1 MRPRETYIFGRGE
14 CVPPIRYIIFP
25 PLGARLV
32 TDAGG
37 RVPNGCHI
45 WKNIHAGLQGAMMV
59 RHDWSDDDLALR
71 LHKRDP
77 EALETLISRYSREIF
92 YFIRLVLDSVGVAQD
107 AEECVNDLFVAVWQE
122 IDTFDSV
129 RGTLRT
135 WLTMRA
141 KYIALDRRRQL
152 CRRQAHNVQPADE
165 NRQWSS
171 SEGGGGRG
179 ASGWGEREMRAA
191 LPPHPEASME
201 NLLEQSERREELR
214 LALAT
219 LPELDRYLIYQ
230 RYFKYASTE
239 ELAAKTGLTRHAVD
253 TRLWRAR
260 KSLRDALKEHTYEYE
275 RI

>member
-1 MRPRETYIFGRGE
+1 
-14 CVPPIRYIIFP
+14 
-25 PLGARLV
+25 
-32 TDAGG
+32 
-37 RVPNGCHI
+37 
-45 WKNIHAGLQGAMMV
+45 MV
-59 RHDWSDDDLALR
+59 RYDWSDEELAQR
-71 LHKRDP
+71 LHERNP
-77 EALETLISRYSREIF
+77 EALETLISRYSREVF
-92 YFIRLVLDSVGVAQD
+92 YFIRLVLDNVGVTQD

-122 IDTFDSV
+122 IDTFDSD

-152 CRRQAHNVQPADE
+152 CRRQVHNVQSADE
-165 NRQWSS
+165 IRQWSTDTGGTRNS
-171 SEGGGGRG
+171 S
-179 ASGWGEREMRAA
+179 AWGYESDYRAT

-219 LPELDRYLIYQ
+219 LPELDRFLIYQ
-230 RYFKYASTE
+230 RYFKFASTE
-239 ELAAKTGLTRHAVD
+239 ELAAKTGLSRHAVD

-260 KSLRDALKEHTYEYE
+260 KSLREALKEHAHEYE

>member
-1 MRPRETYIFGRGE
+1 
-14 CVPPIRYIIFP
+14 
-25 PLGARLV
+25 
-32 TDAGG
+32 
-37 RVPNGCHI
+37 
-45 WKNIHAGLQGAMMV
+45 MV
-59 RHDWSDDDLALR
+59 RQDWSDEDLTKR
-71 LHKRDP
+71 LHEHDP
-77 EALETLISRYSREIF
+77 EALETLISRYSRELF
-92 YFIRLVLDSVGVAQD
+92 YFIRLVLDGVGASQD
-107 AEECVNDLFVAVWQE
+107 AEECVYDLFLAVWQE
-122 IDTFDSV
+122 IETFDAE

-152 CRRQAHNVQPADE
+152 CRRQAHNMQSADE
-165 NRQWSS
+165 NRQWASDGS
-171 SEGGGGRG
+171 GGRK
-179 ASGWGEREMRAA
+179 APGWVGSDNGSRVA

-201 NLLEQSERREELR
+201 HLLEQSERREELR

-230 RYFKYASTE
+230 RYFMYASTE

-260 KSLRDALKEHTYEYE
+260 KSLREALKEHVHEYE

>member
-1 MRPRETYIFGRGE
+1 
-14 CVPPIRYIIFP
+14 
-25 PLGARLV
+25 
-32 TDAGG
+32 
-37 RVPNGCHI
+37 
-45 WKNIHAGLQGAMMV
+45 MV
-59 RHDWSDDDLALR
+59 RQSWSDEDLISR
-71 LHKRDP
+71 LQERDP

-92 YFIRLVLDSVGVAQD
+92 YFIRLVLDGIGVAQD

-122 IDTFDSV
+122 INTFDPG

-152 CRRQAHNVQPADE
+152 CRRQAHSLQSAEE
-165 NRQWSS
+165 NRQWVTSDGS
-171 SEGGGGRG
+171 VSLNVLGKGRY
-179 ASGWGEREMRAA
+179 ERDVSVT
-191 LPPHPEASME
+191 LSPYPEASIE
-201 NLLEQSERREELR
+201 HLLEQSERREELR

-260 KSLRDALKEHTYEYE
+260 KSLRDALEEHVHEYE

>member
-1 MRPRETYIFGRGE
+1 
-14 CVPPIRYIIFP
+14 
-25 PLGARLV
+25 
-32 TDAGG
+32 
-37 RVPNGCHI
+37 
-45 WKNIHAGLQGAMMV
+45 MV
-59 RHDWSDDDLALR
+59 RHDWSDDDLARR
-71 LHKRDP
+71 LLERDP
-77 EALETLISRYSREIF
+77 EALETLISRYSREVF
-92 YFIRLVLDSVGVAQD
+92 YFIRLVLDGIGVAQD

-122 IDTFDSV
+122 IDTFDV
-129 RGTLRT
+129 DRGTLRT

-152 CRRQAHNVQPADE
+152 CRRQAHNIQSADE
-165 NRQWSS
+165 SRQWNTSDGSGSHRSS
-171 SEGGGGRG
+171 GYGYDESRVT
-179 ASGWGEREMRAA
+179 

-230 RYFKYASTE
+230 RYFKFATTE

-260 KSLRDALKEHTYEYE
+260 KSLREALKEHMYEHE

>member
-1 MRPRETYIFGRGE
+1 LVFCGGTYQ
-14 CVPPIRYIIFP
+14 
-25 PLGARLV
+25 
-32 TDAGG
+32 
-37 RVPNGCHI
+37 
-45 WKNIHAGLQGAMMV
+45 GLQGATMV
-59 RHDWSDDDLALR
+59 RPDWSDDDLVKRLR
-71 LHKRDP
+71 ERDP
-77 EALETLISRYSREIF
+77 EALETLISRYSREVF
-92 YFIRLVLDSVGVAQD
+92 YFIRLVLDGVGVTQD

-122 IDTFDSV
+122 IESFDSG

-152 CRRQAHNVQPADE
+152 CRRQIHNLQPADE
-165 NRQWSS
+165 SRQWGL
-171 SEGGGGRG
+171 SEGSGGRKI
-179 ASGWGEREMRAA
+179 SGWGGHDTDSRVT

-201 NLLEQSERREELR
+201 HLLEQSERREELR

-219 LPELDRYLIYQ
+219 LPELDRYLVYQ
-230 RYFKYASTE
+230 RYFKFASTE

-260 KSLRDALKEHTYEYE
+260 KSLREALKEHLHEYE

>member
-1 MRPRETYIFGRGE
+1 
-14 CVPPIRYIIFP
+14 
-25 PLGARLV
+25 
-32 TDAGG
+32 
-37 RVPNGCHI
+37 
-45 WKNIHAGLQGAMMV
+45 MV
-59 RHDWSDDDLALR
+59 RQSWSDEDLTHR
-71 LHKRDP
+71 LQERDP
-77 EALETLISRYSREIF
+77 EALETLISRYSREVF
-92 YFIRLVLDSVGVAQD
+92 YFIRLVLDGVGVAQD
-107 AEECVNDLFVAVWQE
+107 AEECVNDLFVTVWQE
-122 IDTFDSV
+122 IETFDAE

-152 CRRQAHNVQPADE
+152 CRRQAHNIQPAEE
-165 NRQWSS
+165 NRQWTTSDGGS
-171 SEGGGGRG
+171 NRNMSNWGGG
-179 ASGWGEREMRAA
+179 EHKPRAT

-201 NLLEQSERREELR
+201 SLLEQSERREELR

-260 KSLRDALKEHTYEYE
+260 KSLRDALEEHVHEYE

>member
-1 MRPRETYIFGRGE
+1 
-14 CVPPIRYIIFP
+14 
-25 PLGARLV
+25 
-32 TDAGG
+32 
-37 RVPNGCHI
+37 
-45 WKNIHAGLQGAMMV
+45 MV
-59 RHDWSDDDLALR
+59 RQSWSDDDLAQR
-71 LHKRDP
+71 LQQRDP
-77 EALETLISRYSREIF
+77 EALETLISRYSREVF
-92 YFIRLVLDSVGVAQD
+92 YFIRLVLDGVGVAQD

-122 IDTFDSV
+122 IETFDQE

-152 CRRQAHNVQPADE
+152 LRRQAHTIQSAEE
-165 NRQWSS
+165 NRQWTQDSGS
-171 SEGGGGRG
+171 RYGSDWGGH
-179 ASGWGEREMRAA
+179 EREQRAT
-191 LPPHPEASME
+191 LPPHAEASME

-260 KSLRDALKEHTYEYE
+260 KSLRDALEEHVHEYE

>member
-1 MRPRETYIFGRGE
+1 
-14 CVPPIRYIIFP
+14 
-25 PLGARLV
+25 
-32 TDAGG
+32 
-37 RVPNGCHI
+37 
-45 WKNIHAGLQGAMMV
+45 MV
-59 RHDWSDDDLALR
+59 RQDWSDDDLAQR
-71 LHKRDP
+71 LHERDP

-92 YFIRLVLDSVGVAQD
+92 YFIRVVLDGVGVAQD

-122 IDTFDSV
+122 IDTFDSA

-152 CRRQAHNVQPADE
+152 CRRQTHNVQVADE
-165 NRQWSS
+165 SRQWTSS
-171 SEGGGGRG
+171 DSGGRKV
-179 ASGWGEREMRAA
+179 SGWGGYDNDNRVA
-191 LPPHPEASME
+191 LSPHPEASME
-201 NLLEQSERREELR
+201 HLLEQSERREELR
-214 LALAT
+214 LALAM

-230 RYFKYASTE
+230 RYFKFASTE

-260 KSLRDALKEHTYEYE
+260 KSLRELLKEHANEYE

>member
-1 MRPRETYIFGRGE
+1 
-14 CVPPIRYIIFP
+14 
-25 PLGARLV
+25 
-32 TDAGG
+32 
-37 RVPNGCHI
+37 
-45 WKNIHAGLQGAMMV
+45 MV
-59 RHDWSDDDLALR
+59 RHDWSDDDLALQ

-92 YFIRLVLDSVGVAQD
+92 YFIRLVLDGIGVAQD

-122 IDTFDSV
+122 IDTFDAN
-129 RGTLRT
+129 RGTLHT

-152 CRRQAHNVQPADE
+152 CRRQAHSMQPADE
-165 NRQWSS
+165 TRQWGSVDGSGSRKSS
-171 SEGGGGRG
+171 GRG
-179 ASGWGEREMRAA
+179 YEYDYRVA

-201 NLLEQSERREELR
+201 NLLEQSEQREELR
-214 LALAT
+214 RALAT

-230 RYFKYASTE
+230 RYFKFASTE
-239 ELAAKTGLTRHAVD
+239 ELATQTGLTRHAVD

-260 KSLRDALKEHTYEYE
+260 KSLREALKEHAHEYE

>member
-1 MRPRETYIFGRGE
+1 
-14 CVPPIRYIIFP
+14 
-25 PLGARLV
+25 
-32 TDAGG
+32 
-37 RVPNGCHI
+37 
-45 WKNIHAGLQGAMMV
+45 MV
-59 RHDWSDDDLALR
+59 QQDWSDDDLAQR
-71 LHKRDP
+71 LHERNP
-77 EALETLISRYSREIF
+77 EALETLISRYSREIY
-92 YFIRLVLDSVGVAQD
+92 YFIRVVLDGIGVAQD

-122 IDTFDSV
+122 IDSFDPV

-152 CRRQAHNVQPADE
+152 CRRQAYNMQSAE
-165 NRQWSS
+165 EARQWTSS
-171 SEGGGGRG
+171 DINGGRKTF
-179 ASGWGEREMRAA
+179 GWGGNDGDNRVT
-191 LPPHPEASME
+191 LPPHPESSME
-201 NLLEQSERREELR
+201 NLLEQGERREELG

-230 RYFKYASTE
+230 RYFKFASTE

-260 KSLRDALKEHTYEYE
+260 KSLREALKEHAHEYE

>member
-1 MRPRETYIFGRGE
+1 ME
-14 CVPPIRYIIFP
+14 
-25 PLGARLV
+25 
-32 TDAGG
+32 
-37 RVPNGCHI
+37 
-45 WKNIHAGLQGAMMV
+45 
-59 RHDWSDDDLALR
+59 
-71 LHKRDP
+71 RDP
-77 EALETLISRYSREIF
+77 AALETLIARYSREVF
-92 YFIRLVLDSVGVAQD
+92 YFIRVVLDGIGAAQD

-122 IDTFDSV
+122 IETFDAN

-152 CRRQAHNVQPADE
+152 CRRQTHNLQSADE
-165 NRQWSS
+165 NQQWNATD
-171 SEGGGGRG
+171 GGGGRK
-179 ASGWGEREMRAA
+179 ANGWGCESHNRVT

-201 NLLEQSERREELR
+201 HLVEQSERREELR
-214 LALAT
+214 QALTT

-230 RYFKYASTE
+230 RYFKFASTE

-260 KSLRDALKEHTYEYE
+260 KNLREALKEYSHEYE